1 VTENYQSED
10 ELERE
15 LVHDLENQGYEYV
28 PGLNIPEKMLG
39 NVRVQL
45 QALNGVEFLD
55 VLSIVFH
62 YAPPSLKLNNWSR

>member
-1 VTENYQSED
+1 
-10 ELERE
+10 

-28 PGLNIPEKMLG
+28 PGLNTLEKMLG

-55 VLSIVFH
+55 GEWLRLVFSHFIILAVLIKDNKVI
-62 YAPPSLKLNNWSR
+62 